1 MNDVKPKRTYRSRRR
16 EEQAESTH
24 NAVLD
29 AAERLFRDNG
39 WTATTIAAIARE
51 ADVSPETVY
60 SRFGNKRT
68 IVHQLLARAMRGA
81 DQKTPMMQQQ
91 QRADL
96 LRMSDGGNI
105 LDAFCDDIC
114 DLLARAAP
122 ILAVVRSAAEN
133 DADMGELYAELHAG
147 RRRNL
152 GELITALERTDALR
166 PGLDAE
172 MATDTLWSI
181 VSPELWSLRMDRLRT
196 TPAAN
201 REWIRMTLRRLLL
214 GQA

>member
-96 LRMSDGGNI
+96 LRMTDGRNI

-201 REWIRMTLRRLLL
+201 REWIRMTLSRLLL